1 MAEHDPNPLSAA
13 DLTAFVVAVEAGSV
27 HGAADALRLT
37 PSAVTKRLQALER
50 RLGVSLFERGR
61 FGLRQ
66 TEAGRTLYPE
76 AKQAL
81 IALRAAE
88 DSLAGGDGFAAAI
101 EFAASHTIGE
111 FLLPGWLAAYRA
123 THPALRARV
132 DIAHSEAVL
141 EAVRERR
148 VDIGFVEGPQA
159 AEGLEAL
166 VVHRDELVVVVSRE
180 HRWAQRRRV
189 RAAELAEEPYFAREA
204 GSGTRAVAA
213 AALARAGVEL
223 SPSLETASTQSVKR
237 ALGPVGFAILSRLT
251 VEADGPGSPL
261 RALAVRELDMGREL
275 RAVRDPRR
283 RPSAAA
289 AEFWRWLRT
298 LEAPPVDAGPGRA

>member
-1 MAEHDPNPLSAA
+1 VSRHHPRIAELDPNPLSGA
-13 DLTAFVVAVEAGSV
+13 DLAAFVVAVEAGSV
-27 HGAADALRLT
+27 HGAADALRMT

-50 RLGVSLFERGR
+50 RLGVTLFERGR

-66 TEAGRTLYPE
+66 TEAGRALYPE

-81 IALRAAE
+81 IALGEAERAV
-88 DSLAGGDGFAAAI
+88 AGGAGAAI

-123 THPALRARV
+123 THPALRAKV
-132 DIAHSEAVL
+132 DIAHSQGVL

-148 VDIGFVEGPQA
+148 VEIGFVEGLDDLDGP
-159 AEGLEAL
+159 EA
-166 VVHRDELVVVVSRE
+166 LVVVVSRE
-180 HRWAQRRRV
+180 HRWGRRRRV
-189 RAAELAEEPYFAREA
+189 AAGELADEPYFAREV
-204 GSGTRAVAA
+204 GSGTRSVAA

-223 SPSLETASTQSVKR
+223 SPSLESASTQSVKR

-251 VEADGPGSPL
+251 VEADGPDGGL
-261 RALAVRELDMGREL
+261 HALGVRDVDMGREL
-275 RAVRDPRR
+275 RAVREPRR
-283 RPSAAA
+283 RPSPAA

-298 LEAPPVDAGPGRA
+298 LEPTP